1 MQELKHIK
9 NDQRERH
16 ARLEKDSIHLRAVLE
31 KADAK
36 ERLADLALTKA
47 EVERENLK
55 NLHRL
60 IDIDEDKRRLE
71 LEARAKF

>member
-1 MQELKHIK
+1 MQELKRIK
-9 NDQRERH
+9 ADQRERH
-16 ARLEKDSIHLRAVLE
+16 ARLEKDSRHLRAVLE

>member
-9 NDQRERH
+9 ADQRERH

-55 NLHRL
+55 SLHRL

>member
-1 MQELKHIK
+1 M
-9 NDQRERH
+9 
-16 ARLEKDSIHLRAVLE
+16 
-31 KADAK
+31 
-36 ERLADLALTKA
+36 ALTKA

-55 NLHRL
+55 SLHRL